1 MEKQIRPYVT
11 ADTFDEYSG
20 GMDGGTASPDEASN
34 DLGTSDDLGIGAD
47 LNDGTGL
54 TDDDADNHA
63 GSYEMGPETVSGGQG
78 LTQEE

>member
-1 MEKQIRPYVT
+1 MEKQSRPYVT
-11 ADTFDEYSG
+11 ADTFNEYSG
-20 GMDGGTASPDEASN
+20 GMDGGTALPDAAN
-34 DLGTSDDLGIGAD
+34 DDLGTSDELGVGGDLD
-47 LNDGTGL
+47 DGTGL